1 MMILIKKPCL
11 APKYEQKPIKL
22 RHISIKTQITLN
34 TLTSSHFRGFF
45 YLREPI
51 IEKYFHNKN

>member
-45 YLREPI
+45 YLR
-51 IEKYFHNKN
+51 